1 MMLMGGK
8 KGVSPVI
15 ATILLIAVA
24 ISVGIMVT
32 TWITHWVV
40 TQTSS
45 QSIACAIN
53 TNYVIDTAE
62 FNKSTALNSTLLLK
76 VTNRGSEGLYGFGV
90 VLDNGTT
97 IMMLNS
103 TSSLISQG
111 GISSGNKLG
120 REQPVYV
127 AVNLTNTTAGHT
139 RLGCTLTEVKVTND
153 ACPAVSART
162 TTITK
167 NC

>member
-1 MMLMGGK
+1 MGKK

-45 QSIACAIN
+45 ESIACAIN
-53 TNYVIDTAE
+53 TNYVIDAAE

-76 VTNRGSEGLYGFGV
+76 VTNRGSQGLYGFGV
-90 VLDNGTT
+90 ILDNGTT
-97 IMMLNS
+97 ILMLNS
-103 TSSLISQG
+103 SSSLINQG
-111 GISSGNKLG
+111 GISSGSKLG
-120 REQPVYV
+120 REQPIYLT
-127 AVNLTNTTAGHT
+127 VNLTNTTSGHT

-153 ACPAVSART
+153 ACPAVSAST
-162 TTITK
+162 NVITK
-167 NC
+167 SC